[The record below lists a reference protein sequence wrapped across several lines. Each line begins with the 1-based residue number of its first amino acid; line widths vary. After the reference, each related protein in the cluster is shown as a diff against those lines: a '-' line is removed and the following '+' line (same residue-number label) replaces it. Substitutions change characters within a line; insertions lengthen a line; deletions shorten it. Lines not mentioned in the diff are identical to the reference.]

1 MEGELVN
8 ADIVIPMKLKFKKM
22 QSHEKY
28 PKGQTRGRWKHLKQI
43 LQADSSLKDSPP
55 NLPNYMKIESP
66 PSTQPCKRICD
77 VTGFEA
83 PYVDPRTNL
92 RYANAHV
99 FKTVRSLST
108 DQVHQ
113 YLSLRNAAV
122 VLK

>member
-1 MEGELVN
+1 MEGELME
-8 ADIVIPMKLKFKKM
+8 ADVVVSSRLSFKKI
-22 QSHEKY
+22 QSSEKY
-28 PKGQTRGRWKHLKQI
+28 PKGQSTRRWKHLKQI
-43 LQADSSLKDSPP
+43 LQSENCTPD
-55 NLPNYMKIESP
+55 LPNYVNIESP

-99 FKTVRSLST
+99 FKTLRSLSP

-113 YLSLRNAAV
+113 YLSIRNAAV

>member
-1 MEGELVN
+1 ITLSCADVN
-8 ADIVIPMKLKFKKM
+8 
-22 QSHEKY
+22 
-28 PKGQTRGRWKHLKQI
+28 
-43 LQADSSLKDSPP
+43 
-55 NLPNYMKIESP
+55 IESP

-83 PYVDPRTNL
+83 HYVDPRTNL

-99 FKTVRSLST
+99 FKTLRSLSP

-113 YLSLRNAAV
+113 YLSIRNAAV